1 MEHTDSRDGVRG
13 HIRGDTV
20 GSSTPI
26 WHAAMIIAGRGEVTG
41 VFDKTGG
48 KPGPVARA
56 LVLRASTRE
65 AYIEQTKARGT
76 YDMEMANP
84 LIEIQVVCASC
95 ASRSTM

>member
-1 MEHTDSRDGVRG
+1 
-13 HIRGDTV
+13 
-20 GSSTPI
+20 
-26 WHAAMIIAGRGEVTG
+26 MIIAGRNPLRIGQVTG

-76 YDMEMANP
+76 YDLEMANP
-84 LIEIQVVCASC
+84 
-95 ASRSTM
+95 RSVINWPGLYFYEVSVD